1 MRQHCAAVSQ
11 EMVENVTVCDALRV
25 SHCECCRLR
34 ALCCSCRQP
43 GDRYRSWDPA
53 RKGRFEG
60 RIAEMLLDPRC
71 TQEVRR
77 VWIGYL
83 SQCDARLGQNIAQKL
98 QAKGAL

>member
-1 MRQHCAAVSQ
+1 MRC
-11 EMVENVTVCDALRV
+11 ALRAV
-25 SHCECCRLR
+25 
-34 ALCCSCRQP
+34 CCSRRQP

-53 RKGRFEG
+53 RRGRFEG

>member
-1 MRQHCAAVSQ
+1 M
-11 EMVENVTVCDALRV
+11 
-25 SHCECCRLR
+25 LR
-34 ALCCSCRQP
+34 ATGCFCRQP

-53 RKGRFEG
+53 RRGRFEG

-83 SQCDARLGQNIAQKL
+83 SQCDARLAQNIAQKL